1 MSWLFEDYNDF
12 FELYFFQGGMIV
24 QYKSLIT
31 LKNKT
36 WVNKFD
42 LILDFL

>member
-1 MSWLFEDYNDF
+1 MSRLFEDFNDF

-24 QYKSLIT
+24 QYKSLMT
-31 LKNKT
+31 LKNKS
-36 WVNKFD
+36 WVNKFE